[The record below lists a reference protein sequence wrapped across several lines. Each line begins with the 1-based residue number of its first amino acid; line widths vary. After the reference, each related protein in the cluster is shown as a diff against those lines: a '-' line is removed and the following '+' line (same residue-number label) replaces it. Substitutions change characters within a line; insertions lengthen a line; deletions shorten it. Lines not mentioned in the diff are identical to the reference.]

1 MLECWTYT
9 GLATRMILPLGMNV
23 RSAELSL
30 KSVML
35 PPPVDALEREER
47 RATVWMAFHH
57 DTVSTPLSYSNVC
70 ADRDRSEVQLL
81 GGDHQCR
88 SMNWYVPH

>member
-1 MLECWTYT
+1 MLECWSYS

-35 PPPVDALEREER
+35 PPPADALEREER

-57 DTVSTPLSYSNVC
+57 DTVS
-70 ADRDRSEVQLL
+70 RSRRFHHSIIQS
-81 GGDHQCR
+81 DKD
-88 SMNWYVPH
+88 